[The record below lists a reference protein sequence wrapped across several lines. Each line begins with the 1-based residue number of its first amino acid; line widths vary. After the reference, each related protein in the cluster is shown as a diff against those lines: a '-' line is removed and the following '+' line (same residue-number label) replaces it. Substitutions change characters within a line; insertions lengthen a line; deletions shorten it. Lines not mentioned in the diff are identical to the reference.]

1 MQKIWFMP
9 FLIAI
14 ALVLVLCSVYGFVEI
29 IYPLS
34 IIISFFACFLVIAIN
49 ASVQAGLNPGLE
61 KLRPSF
67 WSNVYNAWL
76 YVTDRKRWRLLA
88 SVFSCIFGA
97 LFGSFFGWAWNM
109 AWKVSFSVSLASWIS
124 GMFLMLSL
132 AMLISTSD

>member
-49 ASVQAGLNPGLE
+49 ASVQAELNPGLE
-61 KLRPSF
+61 NLRPSF

-76 YVTDRKRWRLLA
+76 YVTDRKKWRLLA

>member
-14 ALVLVLCSVYGFVEI
+14 ALFLMLCSVYGFVEV

-34 IIISFFACFLVIAIN
+34 IMISFFACFLVIAIN
-49 ASVQAGLNPGLE
+49 ASVQAGFNPGLE

-67 WSNVYNAWL
+67 WSDVYNAWL
-76 YVTDRKRWRLLA
+76 YVTDRKRWRLFA

-97 LFGSFFGWAWNM
+97 LFGSFFGWAWNI
-109 AWKVSFSVSLASWIS
+109 AWKVGFSVSLASWIS

-132 AMLISTSD
+132 AMLIATSD

>member
-1 MQKIWFMP
+1 MP
-9 FLIAI
+9 FLIAS
-14 ALVLVLCSVYGFVEI
+14 ALVLMLCSVYGFFEM

-34 IIISFFACFLVIAIN
+34 IMISFFGGFLVIAIN

-97 LFGSFFGWAWNM
+97 LFGSFFGWAWNI
-109 AWKVSFSVSLASWIS
+109 AWKVSFSVSLASWIL

-132 AMLISTSD
+132 AMLIATSD